1 MEVGN
6 DIDRFRL
13 YLIADFWQTFAAEDR
28 FTTTE
33 RLSRR
38 FAAIQTRMVF
48 GVVSEYQICCRKKF
62 KNLIDLNETM
72 TSIWVQVTFSMN
84 TL

>member
-1 MEVGN
+1 MDVGN

-13 YLIADFWQTFAAEDR
+13 YLITDFWQTFAAEDR
-28 FTTTE
+28 FITTE

-38 FAAIQTRMVF
+38 FAAIQTGMVF
-48 GVVSEYQICCRKKF
+48 GVVSEYQICYRKMS
-62 KNLIDLNETM
+62 KNPIDLNKTM
-72 TSIWVQVTFSMN
+72 TIVWLQVTFCMN